1 MFFGMFHHLLRSNMG
16 FKQEYDFTDVP
27 SGIAT
32 GNKVPVDKVGLN
44 VDIFEFTE
52 DSPFSEVVGMTCSVA
67 GFTEE
72 SPFSETVGLTCSMA
86 GFTEDSPFSESVG
99 LTCEMVD
106 FQEFEP
112 ENIPVAYLT
121 N

>member
-52 DSPFSEVVGMTCSVA
+52 DSPLSES
-67 GFTEE
+67 
-72 SPFSETVGLTCSMA
+72 VGLTCSMA
-86 GFTEDSPFSESVG
+86 GFTEDSPFSEPVG